1 MTAPEK
7 PSASPLQFDAAE
19 PSAAAAG
26 GMTCATCKKPLSGSY
41 HMLNKLMI
49 CASCR
54 GRLER
59 EWRGGWGG
67 ARFLKATLYG
77 LGGAA
82 VGAAIW
88 YAVLAITDMQ
98 IGLIAIVV
106 GFLVGKAVAKGSG
119 GRGGWQYQTLA
130 VVLTY
135 LAIVSTYI
143 PFIIK
148 GFRDHRTGTAVTADS
163 TARARAPAPADSAL
177 AAGDS
182 AAPVASA
189 DSAAPVRHAGA
200 ARKPLTLGGFVL
212 GIGALLV
219 IAMIA
224 PFFAGVSNIIGILI
238 IGFALYEA
246 WKFNKKPKI
255 EFSGPFQVG
264 APAP

>member
-1 MTAPEK
+1 MTAPEN
-7 PSASPLQFDAAE
+7 PTGSPLQFDAAE
-19 PSAAAAG
+19 PATTAAS
-26 GMTCATCKKPLSGSY
+26 GMTCATCKKPLTGSY

-59 EWRGGWGG
+59 QLRGGSGS

-98 IGLIAIVV
+98 IGLIAIAV
-106 GFLVGKAVAKGSG
+106 GFIVGKAVAKGSG

-130 VVLTY
+130 IVLTY
-135 LAIVSTYI
+135 LAIVSTYV

-148 GFRDHRTGTAVTADS
+148 GFREHRTGTTATADS
-163 TARARAPAPADSAL
+163 LAPARTPAADS
-177 AAGDS
+177 S
-182 AAPVASA
+182 TPAAPATSHA
-189 DSAAPVRHAGA
+189 DAT
-200 ARKPLTLGGFVL
+200 KPMTLGGFIL
-212 GIGALLV
+212 GIGALMF

-224 PFFAGVSNIIGILI
+224 PFLAGVSNIIGILI

-246 WKFNKKPKI
+246 WKFNRKPKI